1 MGGSN
6 SKDGILGA
14 GKSNCSSGS
23 QLFYGILDPFHLF
36 TPGSTECSKYQ
47 TKQHNVDGSGG
58 VGGAGEDDDKKNDMI
73 KKIAKI
79 APFVI
84 IIIIIMM
91 VF

>member
-36 TPGSTECSKYQ
+36 TPGGSECSKYQ
-47 TKQHNVDGSGG
+47 TKQHNVDGGG
-58 VGGAGEDDDKKNDMI
+58 GDGGGEDDDKKNDMI